1 MLGGIFKFGEKS
13 DKKTKEIKKFVK
25 ELCDCGKAAPP
36 SPTIER
42 VRQTWYEGQN
52 GSGLLYE
59 KKIKDKTLEKY
70 ISKCNLSNFNDGKNM
85 FTVRAYLEKL
95 QALYLLDNK
104 DKTAADFI
112 EIIKN
117 IGIDVNKFPSLVK
130 YSYSAENINRVIKNI
145 LEKIYLKYEIFCEDV
160 LEIEESLYS
169 YWIKI
174 NSGEKKIDINNL
186 KELVNNNYNSLK
198 KLDENILFN
207 INKSREILEQ
217 ARKIEEDS
225 RKSLCTKSR
234 SDTVKEITKILNDK
248 YNEEMGEYVKKY
260 DNLYKLCLKYSDKSY
275 KDVLGEVLKEYNGSD
290 DVPYLLRALARLD
303 NAVADLDEYKN
314 HKEAIEK
321 LIKFFN
327 TILN

>member
-13 DKKTKEIKKFVK
+13 DKKTEEIKKFVK

-59 KKIKDKTLEKY
+59 KKIEDKTLEKY
-70 ISKCNLSNFNDGKNM
+70 ISKYSLSNFNDGKNI

-95 QALYLLDNK
+95 QALYLFDNK
-104 DKTAADFI
+104 DKTVEDFI

-117 IGIDVNKFPSLVK
+117 IGIDVNKFPSLAK
-130 YSYSAENINRVIKNI
+130 YSVEGINETLKEI
-145 LEKIYLKYEIFCEDV
+145 LEKIYSKYEIFCEDV
-160 LEIEESLYS
+160 LKIKESFYS
-169 YWIKI
+169 YGSKI
-174 NSGEKKIDINNL
+174 NSGEEKIDINNVIS
-186 KELVNNNYNSLK
+186 LVNNNYNSLK

-207 INKSREILEQ
+207 MNKWVKILEQ
-217 ARKIEEDS
+217 IDEMKKDS
-225 RKSLCTKSR
+225 RKSLCIKSR
-234 SDTVKEITKILNDK
+234 NDAVKEITKILNDK

-275 KDVLGEVLKEYNGSD
+275 KDVLGEVLKEYKGSD
-290 DVPYLLRALARLD
+290 DGAYLGRALPRLN
-303 NAVADLDEYKN
+303 NAVADVDKYKN

-321 LIKFFN
+321 LTEFFN